1 MILVVGATGLLG
13 SEICKRLAQSG
24 QPVRALTRTGTSQ
37 DKLQALQKGGIEIV
51 TGDLK
56 DIPSL
61 SLACDK
67 VSTVITTASST
78 FSRQDGDSIE
88 TVDRLGQLNL
98 ITAAKN
104 AGVQNFVYVSIP
116 LSFHYECPLYAA
128 KREVEQTLAASGFNY
143 TVLLANYFM
152 EVWLSPA
159 LGFDYANGSARVYGD
174 GTDPIAWISCQDVA
188 GFAIDCVGNENVRNK
203 MLPVG
208 GPENLTPL
216 QVIRAFEEIS
226 GKSFTIEHVPESVL
240 LEQYNAAKDPLAKS
254 FAALM
259 LDYARGCPMS
269 MDETLRAMPRQLK
282 SVRDYALST
291 GYKA

>member
-13 SEICKRLAQSG
+13 SEICRRLAQSG
-24 QPVRALTRTGTSQ
+24 QPVRALTRIGTSPEKIQ
-37 DKLQALQKGGIEIV
+37 PLQKAGVEAV

-56 DIPSL
+56 EIASL
-61 SLACDK
+61 SFACQK

-128 KREVEQTLAASGFNY
+128 KREVELTLASSGLNY

-174 GTDPIAWISCQDVA
+174 GTGPIAWVSYQDVA
-188 GFAIDCVGNENVRNK
+188 QFAADCVGNENVRNK

-216 QVIRAFEEIS
+216 QVVRTFEDVA
-226 GKSFTIEHVPESVL
+226 GKPFTVEHVPESVL
-240 LEQYNAAKDPLAKS
+240 QDQYNAAKESLAKS
-254 FAALM
+254 FAALI

-269 MDETLRAMPRQLK
+269 MEETLRAMPRQLK
-282 SVRDYALST
+282 SVRDYAVSV
-291 GYKA
+291 GSKA

>member
-13 SEICKRLAQSG
+13 SQICKRLAQTKESI
-24 QPVRALTRTGTSQ
+24 RALTRTGTSPE
-37 DKLQALQKGGIEIV
+37 KIQALQKAGVEVV

-56 DIPSL
+56 EIASL
-61 SLACDK
+61 SAACQN
-67 VSTVITTASST
+67 VSTVISTASST

-88 TVDRLGQLNL
+88 TVDRFGQLNL

-104 AGVQNFVYVSIP
+104 ADVQNFVYVSIP

-159 LGFDYANGSARVYGD
+159 LGFDYANGSARVYGE
-174 GTDPIAWISCQDVA
+174 GTRPMALVSYHDVA
-188 GFAIDCVGNENVRNK
+188 GFAVDSVANENARNK

-240 LEQYNAAKDPLAKS
+240 LEQYNAANDPLAKS

-259 LDYARGCPMS
+259 LDYARGCPMF